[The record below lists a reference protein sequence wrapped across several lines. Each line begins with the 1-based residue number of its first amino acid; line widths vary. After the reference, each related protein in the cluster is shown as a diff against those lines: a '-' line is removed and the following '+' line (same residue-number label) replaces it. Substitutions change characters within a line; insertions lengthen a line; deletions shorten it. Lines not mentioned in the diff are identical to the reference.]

1 MNYFFEVVETI
12 EDGVGFSHFDITH
25 ISWLVA
31 FVAFT
36 TVCTLIYKKLSDKKR
51 KIFRYVLAGLIVADE
66 LYKIIFLVA
75 LGLYTYKY
83 LPFHLC
89 SINIIMISW
98 HAIKPFKALNNYLYA
113 IGIPAAMLG
122 LLFPSWTELPAWN
135 FMSIHSFTV
144 HILLAAYP
152 IIVTLGGDIK
162 PEIKE
167 IPKAILVL
175 AGLAI
180 PVLGINL
187 LLGTNFMFLMGA
199 EPGNPL
205 YFFDEKFGS
214 HLIGFPVLLPLILL
228 IMYTPI
234 GIINAEK
241 KRKEKMAKAS

>member
-12 EDGVGFSHFDITH
+12 EDGVGFSHFDMTH
-25 ISWLVA
+25 LSWLAA
-31 FVAFT
+31 FVVFT

-66 LYKIIFLVA
+66 IYKIVFLVA

-89 SINIIMISW
+89 SINIFMISW
-98 HAIKPFKALNNYLYA
+98 HAIKPFKALDNYLYA

-152 IIVTLGGDIK
+152 IIVTIGGDIK
-162 PEIKE
+162 PEVKA
-167 IPKAILVL
+167 IPKVLLVL
-175 AGLAI
+175 VGLAV
-180 PVLGINL
+180 PVYGINL
-187 LLGTNFMFLMGA
+187 WLGTNFMFLMGA

-205 YFFDEKFGS
+205 YLFEEKFGS

-228 IMYTPI
+228 LMYTPI
-234 GIINAEK
+234 MIMTGVK
-241 KRKEKMAKAS
+241 KRKEKLKKAS